1 MYKSEKAQINFK
13 ILSRGFH
20 IICSNRFLNV
30 IKIFPIITFLISTS
44 IVLKYNQ
51 YQIIIGKKFDI
62 INVFIE
68 ISAVYVIINIFFM
81 AMLISVY
88 NFQSFSRTNKDL
100 KNYVVR
106 FDVMLLIL
114 IFFFSFMNVALFYE
128 YPLYN
133 LVIR

>member
-1 MYKSEKAQINFK
+1 
-13 ILSRGFH
+13 
-20 IICSNRFLNV
+20 
-30 IKIFPIITFLISTS
+30 
-44 IVLKYNQ
+44 
-51 YQIIIGKKFDI
+51 
-62 INVFIE
+62 
-68 ISAVYVIINIFFM
+68 M